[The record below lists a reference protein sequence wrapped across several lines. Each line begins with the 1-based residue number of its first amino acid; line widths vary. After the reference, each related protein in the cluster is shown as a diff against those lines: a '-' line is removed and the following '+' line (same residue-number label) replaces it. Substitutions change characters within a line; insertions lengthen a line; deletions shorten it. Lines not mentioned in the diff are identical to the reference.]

1 MDKTIRALD
10 RSIDVLEYLAS
21 QNEEVR
27 ISEIGQALEM
37 PSSTLLRITHTLE
50 LHGLLVKHPL
60 TGGFRLG
67 PRLLYYSRSLL
78 NSIDYRQVSR
88 ELMKKLRDD
97 TKETVSLYIKQLDN
111 RVCIEKFEGP
121 EPLRASIQI
130 GDILPLVSG
139 GAGKVL
145 LAYLNQSRIEVPQ
158 SVLEEIRGRGYATSH
173 AEYQQGVSSVAA
185 PIFDFH
191 DNVVAALS
199 VSGPSSRFKGD
210 HMKEIIEKA
219 KFAAAKISIA
229 LGYEEKVK

>member
-1 MDKTIRALD
+1 MEKNIRALE

-21 QNEEVR
+21 QSEEVR
-27 ISEIGQALEM
+27 ISELVQALDM

-50 LHGLLVKHPL
+50 NRGLLVKHPL

-67 PRLLYYSRSLL
+67 PQLLYYSRSLL

-88 ELMKKLRDD
+88 ELMKKLRDE

-145 LAYLNQSRIEVPQ
+145 LAYLHQNRIEV
-158 SVLEEIRGRGYATSH
+158 SNEVLDKIREQGYATSH

-191 DNVVAALS
+191 GNVVAALS
-199 VSGPSSRFKGD
+199 VSGPSSRFQGD
-210 HMKEIIEKA
+210 HMKDIIEKT
-219 KFAAAKISIA
+219 KNAALEISKA
-229 LGYEEKVK
+229 LGCDK